1 MDEKG
6 FLIRVLYKMRQVYF
20 QKEMKKK
27 RLLGASQ
34 DGNRD
39 WITLL
44 GAVCADGTAL
54 PPALIYRASSGNI
67 QDTWLE
73 KYNPET

>member
-1 MDEKG
+1 
-6 FLIRVLYKMRQVYF
+6 
-20 QKEMKKK
+20 MKKK

-54 PPALIYRASSGNI
+54 PPALIYGASSGNI

-73 KYNPET
+73 EYNPETQESYFTSSATGWTNEDLGY

>member
-6 FLIRVLYKMRQVYF
+6 FLIGVLHKMRQVYSR
-20 QKEMKKK
+20 KEMKKK

-34 DGNRD
+34 NGNRD

-54 PPALIYRASSGNI
+54 PPALIYGASSGNI

-73 KYNPET
+73 EYNPET